1 MSPRAGLDRAAVVRA
16 AAALA
21 DRAGLEEVT
30 LARLADELGVR
41 TPSLYNHVAGLDG
54 LRRDLALLGLR
65 QIAGRL
71 AEATSGQPGGEGIV
85 ALGDAYRAFA
95 KERPGLYAAAM
106 VRAPGPEDAEL
117 QAAAQ
122 GVLDVVLA
130 ALAPYG
136 QRGDDALHATRGL
149 RSLLHGFVALELAGG
164 FGLPLDLD
172 ESFHR
177 LLRVFIQG
185 LHRDERGAL
194 P

>member
-1 MSPRAGLDRAAVVRA
+1 MSPRAGLDRTAVVRA

-71 AEATSGQPGGEGIV
+71 AEAASGEPAGEAIV

-122 GVLDVVLA
+122 EVLDVVLA
-130 ALAPYG
+130 ALATYG
-136 QRGDDALHATRGL
+136 LRGDDALHATRGL